1 MMSEQAFSEVVV
13 LDCTEGISGGY
24 CTKLLA
30 DFGASVVKI
39 EKPGIGDI
47 SRGMGPFLN
56 DEPDSEKSG
65 TFFYLNTNK
74 KSITLDLETK
84 TGKNIFL
91 KLLEKADVVIEN
103 FAPGE
108 MSKLG
113 LSYES
118 LVKTKPQVI
127 MTSITGFGQ
136 TGPYRDYKAT
146 NLVIFGLSGAM
157 YTSRPATH
165 TSSRPVVEGG
175 QQAEYTTGLLSYVAT
190 VAALINKMDTG
201 KGTWIDMSAIECL
214 ASTLGANI
222 SEYPYLGLSRK
233 TNPFAIHGYPIGYSV
248 PCKDGWIS
256 LTPGLG
262 GAPNIP
268 LLIEQPELLEN
279 PLFTKPA
286 QRMAEP
292 EKFDELLT
300 PWLKEHGKWEITK
313 QAQELKLA
321 FTPVLSPGELMDDEQ
336 LKAKRFFVE
345 AEHPTMGKVTYPG
358 APFRLSNTPAR
369 VGKAPLLGEDNEAI
383 YSALGFS
390 KEDLVILREQGII

>member
-1 MMSEQAFSEVVV
+1 MSEQAFKKVVI
-13 LDCTEGISGGY
+13 LDCTEGIAGGY

-30 DFGASVVKI
+30 DFGATVIKI
-39 EKPGIGDI
+39 EKPGTGDTT
-47 SRGMGPFLN
+47 RRMGPFLN
-56 DEPDSEKSG
+56 DEPDKEKSG

-74 KSITLDLETK
+74 KSITLNLETE
-84 TGKNIFL
+84 TGKNIFF
-91 KLLEKADVVIEN
+91 KLLEKADVVVEN
-103 FAPGE
+103 FTPGK
-108 MSKLG
+108 MAALG

-118 LVKTKPQVI
+118 LAKNKPQI
-127 MTSITGFGQ
+127 ILTSISNFGQ

-146 NLVIFGLSGAM
+146 NLVTFGLSGAM

-175 QQAEYTTGLLSYVAT
+175 QQAEFTTGLLSFSAT
-190 VAALINKMDTG
+190 VAAFINTIDTG
-201 KGTWIDMSAIECL
+201 KGTWIDMSAQECL

-268 LLIEQPELLEN
+268 LLIEQPELLDD

-286 QRMAEP
+286 MRMAEP
-292 EKFDELLT
+292 EKFDALLT
-300 PWLKEHGKWEITK
+300 PWLKEHTKWEITK

-321 FTPVLSPGELMDDEQ
+321 FTPVLTPGELEEEEQ
-336 LKAKRFFVE
+336 LKAKGFFMKTQ
-345 AEHPTMGKVTYPG
+345 HPVMGEVTYPG
-358 APFRLSNTPAR
+358 DPMKLSETPAR
-369 VGKAPLLGEDNEAI
+369 VGKAPLLGEDNVTI
-383 YSALGFS
+383 YNGLGYS
-390 KEDLVILREQGII
+390 KADLVTLTEQKII

>member
-1 MMSEQAFSEVVV
+1 MSEQAFKKVVI
-13 LDCTEGISGGY
+13 LDCTEGIAGGY

-30 DFGASVVKI
+30 DFGATVIKI
-39 EKPGIGDI
+39 EKPGMGDTT
-47 SRGMGPFLN
+47 RRMGPFLN
-56 DEPDSEKSG
+56 DEPDKEKSG

-74 KSITLDLETK
+74 KSITLNLETE
-84 TGKNIFL
+84 TGKNIFF
-91 KLLEKADVVIEN
+91 KLLEKADVVVEN
-103 FAPGE
+103 FIPGK
-108 MSKLG
+108 MAALG

-118 LVKTKPQVI
+118 LAKKKPQI
-127 MTSITGFGQ
+127 ILTSISNFGQ

-146 NLVIFGLSGAM
+146 NLVTFGLSGAM

-175 QQAEYTTGLLSYVAT
+175 QQAEFTTGLLSFSAT
-190 VAALINKMDTG
+190 VAALINALDTG
-201 KGTWIDMSAIECL
+201 KGTWIDMSAQECL

-268 LLIEQPELLEN
+268 LLIEQPELLED

-292 EKFDELLT
+292 EKFDALLT
-300 PWLKEHGKWEITK
+300 PWLKEHTKWEITK

-321 FTPVLSPGELMDDEQ
+321 FTPVLTPGELEEEEQ
-336 LKAKRFFVE
+336 LKAKGFFMKTQ
-345 AEHPTMGKVTYPG
+345 HPVMGEVTYPG
-358 APFRLSNTPAR
+358 DPMKLSETPAR
-369 VGKAPLLGEDNEAI
+369 IGKAPLLGEDNVTI
-383 YSALGFS
+383 YNGLGYS
-390 KEDLVILREQGII
+390 KADLVTLTEQKII

>member
-1 MMSEQAFSEVVV
+1 MSEQAFKKVVI
-13 LDCTEGISGGY
+13 LDCTEGIAGGY

-30 DFGASVVKI
+30 DFGATVIKI
-39 EKPGIGDI
+39 EKPGTGDTT
-47 SRGMGPFLN
+47 RRMGPFLN
-56 DEPDSEKSG
+56 DEPDKEKSG

-74 KSITLDLETK
+74 KSITLNLETE

-91 KLLEKADVVIEN
+91 KLLEKADVVVEN
-103 FAPGE
+103 FTPGK
-108 MSKLG
+108 MAALG

-118 LVKTKPQVI
+118 LAKNKPQI
-127 MTSITGFGQ
+127 ILTSISNFGQ

-146 NLVIFGLSGAM
+146 NLVTFGLSGAM

-175 QQAEYTTGLLSYVAT
+175 QQAEFTTGLLSFSAT
-190 VAALINKMDTG
+190 VAAFINTIDTG
-201 KGTWIDMSAIECL
+201 KGTWIDMSAQECL

-268 LLIEQPELLEN
+268 LLIEQPELLED

-292 EKFDELLT
+292 EKFDALLT
-300 PWLKEHGKWEITK
+300 PWLKEHTKWEITK

-321 FTPVLSPGELMDDEQ
+321 FTPVLTPGELEEEEQ
-336 LKAKRFFVE
+336 LKAKGFFMKTQ
-345 AEHPTMGKVTYPG
+345 HPVMGEVTYPG
-358 APFRLSNTPAR
+358 DPMKLSETPAR
-369 VGKAPLLGEDNEAI
+369 VGKAPLLGEDNVTI
-383 YSALGFS
+383 YNGLGYS
-390 KEDLVILREQGII
+390 KADLVTLTEQKII

>member
-1 MMSEQAFSEVVV
+1 MSEQVFGEVIV
-13 LDCTEGISGGY
+13 LDCSEGISGAY

-30 DFGASVVKI
+30 DFGATVIKI
-39 EKPGIGDI
+39 EKPGIGDT
-47 SRGMGPFLN
+47 SRRMEPFLN
-56 DEPDSEKSG
+56 DEPNPENSG

-74 KSITLDLETK
+74 RSITLKLESES
-84 TGKNIFL
+84 GKNIFL
-91 KLLEKADVVIEN
+91 KLLKKADIIIEN
-103 FAPGE
+103 FAPGT

-118 LVKTKPQVI
+118 LAKIKPQII

-146 NLVIFGLSGAM
+146 NLVTFGLSGAM

-190 VAALINKMDTG
+190 VAALINKMNTG
-201 KGTWIDMSAIECL
+201 KGTWIDMSAQECL

-300 PWLKEHGKWEITK
+300 PWLKEHDKWEITK
-313 QAQELKLA
+313 RAQELKLA
-321 FTPVLSPGELMDDEQ
+321 FTPVLSPGELMEDEQ
-336 LKAKRFFVE
+336 LKAKKFFVE
-345 AEHPTMGKVTYPG
+345 TEHPTMGKVTYPG
-358 APFRLSNTPAR
+358 APFRLSKTPAR
-369 VGKAPLLGEDNEAI
+369 VGTAPLLGEDNEEL
-383 YSALGFS
+383 YCGLGFS